1 MKREYAIQVEA
12 PEFPVLC
19 ADGWMTISGVYDFY
33 FPYLSTEEKARE
45 TLRRVETEYAP
56 KTGKKYRIISR
67 EVTEWE
73 VV

>member
-12 PEFPVLC
+12 PEFPLLC
-19 ADGWMTISGVYDFY
+19 GGWMTISGVYDFW
-33 FPYLSTEEKARE
+33 FPHFSTEEKARE
-45 TLRRVETEYAP
+45 ALKRIETEYAP
-56 KTGKKYRIISR
+56 RTGKKYRIISR